1 MGLPHSPDY
10 LEAVQLKLATE
21 DFPLPCSLRELVLT
35 RYADNGAASS
45 GSPVTGQEALIEYLR
60 TARDTALS
68 PIQSVLIQAE
78 SIGNPAR
85 PSAEQAAILRWAGR
99 AFDDWER
106 DFPLEQP
113 LRTQLRRLKPLVA
126 SLAIADP
133 DFFIPGDHPLH
144 LMMDSLQ
151 AAAIGWQ
158 PSLGRAGQAIES
170 FLVEAVD
177 EALAWFEKRDLDLA
191 TLSARVAATGARELA
206 RSERMAQRL
215 VEAERGRLKS
225 AEARRSAA
233 RMINA
238 ALQQFPA
245 PAAIGTFLKGPWYD
259 SAQLVL
265 LKFGLE
271 SEQWAQMSAATIALL
286 DSVQPG
292 TGDEAPGGRHQ
303 LFETVTRLP
312 KELRRWLL
320 SLQHD
325 GDAVANALAV
335 VEFAHMQ
342 ILRKRPL
349 ESEQAE
355 LIPMDAAAEATA
367 AQGATDAILTG
378 QWFSMALDNIS
389 PVRAR
394 LVLRV
399 DTEGQLLFANQAGL
413 KVSQQSFEEFASHLG
428 SGKIYPLDSGASFSR
443 SLAVAAGIKDRADL
457 DHLGSGA
464 LTLIGREEEE
474 CEGTVGETQ
483 GQEREH
489 TRQQT
494 QEELEQETL
503 QREWDEAQRRKLQR
517 LAQEGPVAAP
527 AASAAGG
534 SPQQRRHMRLP
545 VASNVFVELAA
556 LEPGGAGSGGVA
568 MCKTLDVSRGGLR
581 LSLEHELAT
590 GAILRIGVELPDLQD
605 TLYLT
610 GEVRWCLAN
619 LAPDTGWSAGFAIL
633 NTGASDI
640 DRWVAL
646 LDELEN

>member
-1 MGLPHSPDY
+1 MGLPHCPDY
-10 LEAVQLKLATE
+10 LEAVQLKLATQ

-35 RYADNGAASS
+35 RYTDHGLPSN
-45 GSPVTGQEALIEYLR
+45 
-60 TARDTALS
+60 
-68 PIQSVLIQAE
+68 E

-85 PSAEQAAILRWAGR
+85 PAAEQAAILRWAGR
-99 AFDDWER
+99 AFDDWEH
-106 DFPLEQP
+106 DFPLEQT
-113 LRTQLRRLKPLVA
+113 LRIQLRRLKPLVA

-133 DFFIPGDHPLH
+133 DFFIPGGHPLH
-144 LMMDSLQ
+144 QMMDSLQ
-151 AAAIGWQ
+151 AAAVGWQ
-158 PSLGRAGQAIES
+158 ASLGRAGHAIES
-170 FLVEAVD
+170 FLVGAVD
-177 EALAWFEKRDLDLA
+177 EALTRFDQRDLDLA
-191 TLSARVAATGARELA
+191 ALSTRVVATTARELA

-215 VEAERGRLKS
+215 VEAERGRVKS

-245 PAAIGTFLKGPWYD
+245 PEGIGRFLKGPWYD

-265 LKFGLE
+265 LKFGEE
-271 SEQWAQMSAATIALL
+271 SEQWTQMSAATTALL
-286 DSVQPG
+286 ESVQPG
-292 TGDEAPGGRHQ
+292 AGDEASGGRHQ

-312 KELRRWLL
+312 KELRLWLL

-325 GDAVANALAV
+325 GDAVATALAV

-349 ESEQAE
+349 ETEQTE
-355 LIPMDAAAEATA
+355 LIPIAAAADVTA
-367 AQGATDAILTG
+367 APDAIGMG
-378 QWFSMALDNIS
+378 QWFSMELDDSS
-389 PVRAR
+389 PVRMR
-394 LVLRV
+394 LVLRIE
-399 DTEGQLLFANQAGL
+399 TEGQLLFANQAGI
-413 KVSQQSFEEFASHLG
+413 KVSQQGFEEFARLLD

-443 SLAVAAGIKDRADL
+443 SLAKAAGIKSRADL
-457 DHLGSGA
+457 EHLGSGA
-464 LTLIGREEEE
+464 LMLIRREEKE
-474 CEGTVGETQ
+474 CQGTSGGTQ
-483 GQEREH
+483 GQEREQ
-489 TRQQT
+489 TRLRT
-494 QEELEQETL
+494 EEELDQEAL
-503 QREWDEAQRRKLQR
+503 QREWDEAQKRKLQR
-517 LAQEGPVAAP
+517 LAQESSSAAP
-527 AASAAGG
+527 AASAAGVG
-534 SPQQRRHMRLP
+534 PQQRRHMRLP

-556 LEPGGAGSGGVA
+556 PEPGRAGSGKVA

-581 LSLEHELAT
+581 LSLEHEVVT

-633 NTGASDI
+633 NTGASDL

>member
-1 MGLPHSPDY
+1 M
-10 LEAVQLKLATE
+10 E

-35 RYADNGAASS
+35 RYADNDAPSS
-45 GSPVTGQEALIEYLR
+45 ELLLAGPEELIQYLR
-60 TARDTALS
+60 TTRDTALS
-68 PIQSVLIQAE
+68 PLQSVLKQAE
-78 SIGNPAR
+78 SSGNLTL

-99 AFDDWER
+99 AFDEWER
-106 DFPLEQP
+106 DYPLEEP

-133 DFFIPGDHPLH
+133 DFFIPGRHPLH
-144 LMMDSLQ
+144 LMMDNLQ
-151 AAAIGWQ
+151 ATAIGWQ

-177 EALAWFEKRDLDLA
+177 EALAWFDRRDLDLA
-191 TLSARVAATGARELA
+191 TLSARVAATSARELA

-215 VEAERGRLKS
+215 VEAERGRIKS
-225 AEARRSAA
+225 AEARRRAA

-238 ALQQFPA
+238 ALQQFPV
-245 PAAIGTFLKGPWYD
+245 PAGIGTFLKGPWYD

-265 LKFGLE
+265 LKFGRE
-271 SEQWAQMSAATIALL
+271 SEQWAQMSAATTALL

-335 VEFAHMQ
+335 VEFVHMQ

-355 LIPMDAAAEATA
+355 LIPMDSAAEATA
-367 AQGATDAILTG
+367 AQGAPDAIWTG
-378 QWFSMALDNIS
+378 QWFGMALDNIS
-389 PVRAR
+389 PVGARPVRAR

-399 DTEGQLLFANQAGL
+399 DTEAQLLFANQAGF
-413 KVSQQSFEEFASHLG
+413 KVSQQSFEEFASHLD

-443 SLAVAAGIKDRADL
+443 SLAKAAGIKDRVDL

-474 CEGTVGETQ
+474 CQGNGRETQ
-483 GQEREH
+483 GQERQH

-494 QEELEQETL
+494 QEELEQESL

-517 LAQEGPVAAP
+517 LAQERPVAAP
-527 AASAAGG
+527 AASAAGVG
-534 SPQQRRHMRLP
+534 PQQRRHMRLP
-545 VASNVFVELAA
+545 IASNVFVDMAA
-556 LEPGGAGSGGVA
+556 PEPGRAGSGRVA